1 MPTVRRSLWS
11 LWLVWIVCLGLSIGG
26 YALAASG
33 LADKGMERLA
43 QAWDVVSQAM
53 KVTLATT
60 LAGEDVANDVLK
72 VEQRFAPINVS
83 ADTLVKSG
91 PGQLHL
97 MTCSSDATA
106 TAGSIILYDNTAESG
121 TVLHTF
127 TVAASYYQPFT
138 IWFDVAFSVGL
149 YVGYTTTADV
159 NCTVS
164 YR

>member
-1 MPTVRRSLWS
+1 MRFLLSVIAVLALSQISDVFASDCVVDTSTPTFMNGKRVDSRCDENGRMK
-11 LWLVWIVCLGLSIGG
+11 INATLS
-26 YALAASG
+26 
-33 LADKGMERLA
+33 D
-43 QAWDVVSQAM
+43 
-53 KVTLATT
+53 T
-60 LAGEDVANDVLK
+60 LAGEDIVSDVLK

-127 TVAASYYQPFT
+127 TVAAAYYQPFT
-138 IWFDVAFSVGL
+138 IWFDVAFSIGL

>member
-1 MPTVRRSLWS
+1 MRTYGVLLSVIMLLCPVVATAGTLAPAGGPTTGVLD
-11 LWLVWIVCLGLSIGG
+11 
-26 YALAASG
+26 
-33 LADKGMERLA
+33 ADSNVGT
-43 QAWDVVSQAM
+43 
-53 KVTLATT
+53 TLATT
-60 LAGEDVANDVLK
+60 LAGEDVANDVMK

-127 TVAASYYQPFT
+127 TVAAAYYQPFT
-138 IWFDVAFSVGL
+138 IWFDVAFSIGL

>member
-1 MPTVRRSLWS
+1 MKKW
-11 LWLVWIVCLGLSIGG
+11 LWLCLLIPFVPVP
-26 YALAASG
+26 AS
-33 LADKGMERLA
+33 ACPERFSDLTNEA
-43 QAWDVVSQAM
+43 CRS
-53 KVTLATT
+53 TLATT

-106 TAGSIILYDNTAESG
+106 TAGSIILYDNTAENG

-127 TVAASYYQPFT
+127 TVAAAYYQPFT

>member
-1 MPTVRRSLWS
+1 MQLRILAFTFAVLLSAPFAFAGTLAPGGGPTTGVLDTNSN
-11 LWLVWIVCLGLSIGG
+11 VGT
-26 YALAASG
+26 
-33 LADKGMERLA
+33 
-43 QAWDVVSQAM
+43 
-53 KVTLATT
+53 TLATT
-60 LAGEDVANDVLK
+60 LAGEDIVSDVLK

-97 MTCSSDATA
+97 ITCSSDATA

-127 TVAASYYQPFT
+127 TVAAAYYQPFT
-138 IWFDVAFSVGL
+138 IWFDVAFSIGL

>member
-1 MPTVRRSLWS
+1 MKQLMTGL
-11 LWLVWIVCLGLSIGG
+11 LVSALLLVGGVPWAMADQIELKQSDGTITKLGGVDD
-26 YALAASG
+26 AA
-33 LADKGMERLA
+33 KT
-43 QAWDVVSQAM
+43 
-53 KVTLATT
+53 TLATT
-60 LAGEDVANDVLK
+60 LAGEDVVNDVLK

>member
-1 MPTVRRSLWS
+1 MQLRVSAT
-11 LWLVWIVCLGLSIGG
+11 
-26 YALAASG
+26 ALAILLSAPLTFAG
-33 LADKGMERLA
+33 TLAPGGGPTTGVLDANSNVGT
-43 QAWDVVSQAM
+43 
-53 KVTLATT
+53 TLATT

-127 TVAASYYQPFT
+127 TVAAAYYQPFT
-138 IWFDVAFSVGL
+138 IWFDVAFSIGL

>member
-1 MPTVRRSLWS
+1 MRTYGVLLSVIMLLCPVVATAGTLAPAGGPTTGVLD
-11 LWLVWIVCLGLSIGG
+11 
-26 YALAASG
+26 
-33 LADKGMERLA
+33 ADSNVGT
-43 QAWDVVSQAM
+43 
-53 KVTLATT
+53 TLATT
-60 LAGEDVANDVLK
+60 LAGEDVANDVMK

-106 TAGSIILYDNTAESG
+106 TAGSIILYDNTVESG

-127 TVAASYYQPFT
+127 TVAAAYYQPFT
-138 IWFDVAFSVGL
+138 IWFDVAFSIGL